1 MMKINLS
8 NKSWFK
14 EDRGKKIGQ
23 IYTKN
28 ITHTLTK
35 SELRIK

>member
-14 EDRGKKIGQ
+14 EDRDKKWDK
-23 IYTKN
+23 YTQK
-28 ITHTLTK
+28 ISLTH
-35 SELRIK
+35 